1 MTTQGCKEGG
11 TDWAGERPGGELQ
24 RGCILSCLPG
34 GWGSAGGGVLISP
47 TLPFPTTLDS
57 AIYCVL
63 RQQHQGQW
71 ANYRKKK
78 ASRSQ
83 TLASLCSI
91 AGLGDKMCPLAGR
104 FLLTLC
110 RPLSLCSDFLRKP
123 QAWAATPRPP
133 VRRGDKRAVFLPRAP
148 LLSCG

>member
-24 RGCILSCLPG
+24 RGCILSRLPG
-34 GWGSAGGGVLISP
+34 GWGSAGGGVLISRP
-47 TLPFPTTLDS
+47 HFHFQLPLILQS
-57 AIYCVL
+57 IVSS

-91 AGLGDKMCPLAGR
+91 VGLGDKMCPSAGR

-110 RPLSLCSDFLRKP
+110 RAASLSPSAQIFYRNHRP
-123 QAWAATPRPP
+123 GQQPR
-133 VRRGDKRAVFLPRAP
+133 GHL
-148 LLSCG
+148 